1 MVSRTPLAF
10 GLAFGLAALTA
21 TACARRPAPVEPSER
36 ALFRDLERQVTVT
49 STTGW
54 RIDRLEVEGLMNA
67 ALDSVCRVEPLDRRA
82 LATWVDAEI
91 RRLGGPVEDAWRA
104 RGKKLSAVA
113 DLIVLDRIQ
122 RTLARAEELSLDCP
136 FWIEPE
142 HPFHGRQTS
151 EGRWL
156 LSFGGGGKAT
166 LSIQGDQQ
174 DLKAGG
180 AGRLLLGRMFAEG
193 HGLFAGV
200 EIGASAAF
208 PKNAM
213 GERTSLQIG
222 ADVVTPIVY
231 RRTLTNAFFE
241 LEGGWLG
248 RTSEQDWSHYDHGVH
263 LGFTIGARGLRTRFL
278 FPGAGLGIS
287 WERTFLDGADATTI
301 KVGARVNFDLE
312 L

>member
-1 MVSRTPLAF
+1 MLRRLPLVVAILVAS
-10 GLAFGLAALTA
+10 G
-21 TACARRPAPVEPSER
+21 CARRPAPAGPSER

-49 STTGW
+49 SATGW
-54 RIDRLEVEGLMNA
+54 KIDRIEVEGMMNT
-67 ALDSVCRVEPLDRRA
+67 ALESVCRVDPLDRRS
-82 LATWVDAEI
+82 LASWLAAEI
-91 RRLGGPVEDAWRA
+91 RRLGGPVEAAWRA
-104 RGKKLSAVA
+104 RGKRLSAVS

-122 RTLARAEELSLDCP
+122 RALARAEELSLDCP
-136 FWIEPE
+136 FWLEPE
-142 HPFHGRQTS
+142 HPFLGRQTS

-166 LSIQGDQQ
+166 FSTQGDLQ

-180 AGRLLLGRMFAEG
+180 AGRLLLGRMFSGG
-193 HGLFAGV
+193 HGVFAGV

-213 GERTSLQIG
+213 GERTSLEIG
-222 ADVVTPIVY
+222 ADVVAPIVY
-231 RRTLTNAFFE
+231 RRTLTNVYLE
-241 LEGGWLG
+241 VEGGWLG
-248 RTSEQDWSHYDHGVH
+248 RTSERDWAAYDHGVH
-263 LGFTIGARGLRTRFL
+263 AGFAIGARGLRTRFV

-301 KVGARVNFDLE
+301 KIGARVMFDLE